1 MCKDTYRIDM
11 ELGEDKD
18 NVAPKKQTKAWRV
31 ILFNVVAMVIIGM
44 VLIWL
49 SMLLLKSYTRHDKA
63 FRMPDVIGMTQEE
76 AQRTLGQEKLKM
88 EITDSLYSELMP
100 PGVILETTPKP
111 GSMIKTER
119 TIYVIV
125 NNSQVKQ
132 LSVPEVHE
140 ISRRQAEAL
149 LRGSGFINVTVK
161 YIPGTFHDLALY
173 LKDPHGRI
181 LTVGEKI
188 PYNMPLT
195 LEVTNSDMMEEA
207 IRDSLISEGV
217 DESLIHNGPKD
228 SPTQTNDVPD
238 NSGEDWF

>member
-1 MCKDTYRIDM
+1 M

-18 NVAPKKQTKAWRV
+18 NLTPKKQTKAWKV
-31 ILFNVVAMVIIGM
+31 ILFNIAAMVVIGL
-44 VLIWL
+44 VLIWI
-49 SMLLLKSYTRHDKA
+49 SMLLLKSYTRHNQA
-63 FRMPDVIGMTQEE
+63 FRMPDVTGMTQEE
-76 AQRTLGQEKLKM
+76 AQRTLSKESLMM
-88 EITDSLYSELMP
+88 EVTDSIYSELMP
-100 PGVILETTPKP
+100 AGVVLETTPKP
-111 GSMIKTER
+111 GSMIKKKR

-132 LSVPEVHE
+132 LSVPDVHE

-173 LKDPHGRI
+173 LKNPNGRI
-181 LTVGEKI
+181 LTVGEKV
-188 PYNMPLT
+188 PYNMALT
-195 LEVTNSDMMEEA
+195 LEVTSSDMMEEA

-217 DESLIHNGPKD
+217 EESLIHNGPKD
-228 SPTQTNDVPD
+228 TPNQSNDNPD